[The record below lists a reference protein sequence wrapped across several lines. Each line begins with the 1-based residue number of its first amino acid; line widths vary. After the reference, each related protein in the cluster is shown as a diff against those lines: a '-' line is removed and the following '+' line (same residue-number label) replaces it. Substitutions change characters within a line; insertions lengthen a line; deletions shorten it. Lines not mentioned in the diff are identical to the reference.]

1 MTHYGPK
8 EGERFSCGVLAVR
21 ILRTGDVLVGAGDGT
36 VAIIKRVKGDNYK
49 KSPYVE
55 TLSIRVFYRLDFGQF
70 LGEVCSFPPA
80 IGW

>member
-49 KSPYVE
+49 KSP
-55 TLSIRVFYRLDFGQF
+55 
-70 LGEVCSFPPA
+70 
-80 IGW
+80 